1 MIEGLYRK
9 TKKTGVSVGVVALL
23 ALLASGSASADG
35 MRYQLGLSYVNGF
48 DNLFDQYEE
57 NLEAE
62 GYFTW
67 SQESLPVGLVF
78 QPYYQWDNG
87 FRLGVDAGPIMLIW
101 GDVDHF
107 QLPFNVN
114 VGYTFN
120 LSGSVPFY
128 VRGGPSYHFASG
140 DYYDGSNIGFMV
152 GVGAELFKSKRT
164 SFVIQAA
171 YDSAEVDIE
180 DVATGSSRGIKA
192 AEFSVGLLIAFK

>member
-1 MIEGLYRK
+1 MSEELYRK
-9 TKKTGVSVGVVALL
+9 IKKTCFSTGVVALL
-23 ALLASGSASADG
+23 VLLATGSASADG
-35 MRYQLGLSYVNGF
+35 MRWQLGINYVDGF
-48 DNLFDQYEE
+48 HDLADQYKH

-62 GYFTW
+62 GYW
-67 SQESLPVGLVF
+67 VWDVEGWPVGFIF

-120 LSGSVPFY
+120 LSGFVPFY
-128 VRGGPSYHFASG
+128 VCAGPSYHFASG

-152 GVGAELFKSKRT
+152 GVGVELFKSERV
-164 SFVIQAA
+164 SFGIQAA
-171 YDSAEVDIE
+171 YDSADVDIE
-180 DVATGSSRGIKA
+180 DVETGKSKGIKA
-192 AEFSVGLLIAFK
+192 AEFSVGVFVAFK